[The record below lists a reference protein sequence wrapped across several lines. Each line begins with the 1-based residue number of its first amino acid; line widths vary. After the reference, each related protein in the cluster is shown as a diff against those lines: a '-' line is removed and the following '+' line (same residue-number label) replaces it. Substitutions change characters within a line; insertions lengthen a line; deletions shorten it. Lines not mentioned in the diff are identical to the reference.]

1 MTYTKGLPMLAKNR
15 AKYIIEKLGITK
27 PEDIDLTYIAWE
39 LKTAIKETPLQGYEV
54 RIVKLGQNAVISVNK
69 EIVEPGKK
77 RFVVAHELGHLQLE
91 HEVNQL
97 ALCSDNDLAARQKG
111 NADEYDSNT
120 FAGELLMPESIFRPF
135 TNPDPSPEMLRE
147 IANKFQ
153 TSFMSSMIRYAEL
166 TPDRVAVVCSQD
178 KAIKW
183 AQVSES
189 FGHRIE
195 IGSMLS
201 SKTHARDFYSGT
213 TLSSKFE
220 SVEAEG
226 WITDRKVRQDALV
239 KEFSLAMPTYN
250 SVLSVVWLDRAVED
264 EDDDSD

>member
-1 MTYTKGLPMLAKNR
+1 MTYTKGLPMLARNR
-15 AKYIIEKLGITK
+15 AKYLIEKLGITR

-39 LKTAIKETPLQGYEV
+39 LKTAIKETPLKGYEG
-54 RIVKLGQNAVISVNK
+54 RIVKLGNRAVISVNQ
-69 EIVEPGKK
+69 EIEEPGKK

-97 ALCSDNDLAARQKG
+97 SLCSNNDFAATQKG
-111 NADEYDSNT
+111 NTDEYDSNT

-166 TPDRVAVVCSQD
+166 TSDRIAVVCSQD
-178 KAIKW
+178 KAIRW
-183 AQVSES
+183 AQVSEN

-201 SKTHARDFYSGT
+201 SKTHARDFYSGA
-213 TLSSKFE
+213 TLSGKFE
-220 SVEAEG
+220 SIEAEG
-226 WITDRKVRQDALV
+226 WITDRRVRPDAFV
-239 KEFSLAMPTYN
+239 KEFSLAMPKYN
-250 SVLSVVWLDRAVED
+250 SVLSIVWIKDPVE
-264 EDDDSD
+264 EDAGD